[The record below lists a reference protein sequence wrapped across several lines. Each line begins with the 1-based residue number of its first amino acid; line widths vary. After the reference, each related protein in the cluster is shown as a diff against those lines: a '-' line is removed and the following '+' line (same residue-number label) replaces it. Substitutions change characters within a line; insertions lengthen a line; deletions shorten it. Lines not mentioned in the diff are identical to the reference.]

1 MYIANSIYC
10 KPYEKF
16 GISGIFTVH
25 LCIRLLA
32 LIIFTLLLIRSP
44 ISYAESEANA
54 TLNSDTLYFYNS
66 ETNIN
71 NYVSLKIA
79 FDTYLSKFGTFRFQP
94 FSDKEIF
101 EKTLVEKQDGGFLL
115 SSWHY
120 RILQKKV
127 PITPVLVGVSHGKS
141 TQRKVLSAKKQI
153 NEVELLK
160 GGKIA
165 SASNEAYTRT
175 ILNQILGKKSAEI
188 LAQVKLI
195 LVPKDIDALMAVG
208 FGMADAALTTEDSLD
223 DLAKINQKQF
233 SMLTRLGASEK
244 QFLTLAVVPKKTSV
258 NTAVLL
264 EILEDM
270 SKAPEGESR
279 LRMLGLNGW
288 RKLTQSEL
296 KELDP

>member
-1 MYIANSIYC
+1 M
-10 KPYEKF
+10 PDEKF
-16 GISGIFTVH
+16 GISVIFAMYRG
-25 LCIRLLA
+25 IRLLA

-44 ISYAESEANA
+44 ISHAEPEADAALDGN
-54 TLNSDTLYFYNS
+54 TLYFYNS

-71 NYVSLKIA
+71 NYVSLKIT
-79 FDTYLSKFGTFRFQP
+79 FDTYLSKFGAFRFQP
-94 FSDKEIF
+94 FSDKDIF
-101 EKTLVEKQDGGFLL
+101 EKTLLEKQDGGFLL

-120 RILQKKV
+120 RILRQKV

-141 TQRKVLSAKKQI
+141 TQRKILSAKKQI
-153 NEVELLK
+153 SEVGLLK

-165 SASNEAYTRT
+165 SAANEAYTRT
-175 ILNQILGKKSAEI
+175 ILSQILGEKSAEI

-208 FGMADAALTTEDSLD
+208 FGMADAALTTEDSLEN
-223 DLAKINQKQF
+223 LSRINQKQY

-244 QFLTLAVVPKKTSV
+244 QFLTLAVVPKKTAR
-258 NTAVLL
+258 NAVALL
-264 EILEDM
+264 EILEGM

-279 LRMLGLNGW
+279 LRMLGLDGW

-296 KELDP
+296 KELEP